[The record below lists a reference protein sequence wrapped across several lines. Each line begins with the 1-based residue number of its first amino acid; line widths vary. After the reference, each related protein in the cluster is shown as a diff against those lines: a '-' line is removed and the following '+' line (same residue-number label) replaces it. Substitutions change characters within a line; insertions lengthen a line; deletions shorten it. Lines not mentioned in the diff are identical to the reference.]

1 MGRDELSRKETIG
14 KQKIG
19 PMTKVCL
26 AKEVKVEIRLV
37 RSRCGDRQ
45 RAPDTGGE
53 LKKCYCYIEPN
64 ETAQITLDLQN
75 QKFHTVQPNK
85 LRKWATMSNTA
96 E

>member
-1 MGRDELSRKETIG
+1 MGRDELTRKETIA

-19 PMTKVCL
+19 PMTKV
-26 AKEVKVEIRLV
+26 EMRLV

-45 RAPDTGGE
+45 RALDTGGE
-53 LKKCYCYIEPN
+53 LKKCYCYIKPN

-85 LRKWATMSNTA
+85 LRKWATTSNTA